1 MRNVSSEGFAKSRP
15 DRAWWKPWRSRP
27 RFRWSPLEIRKDTA
41 RSLPVIVPVVILG
54 AIGIVAAVT
63 SLILDPPGTSTLVGV
78 AGLLAAATLAEAF
91 PLPIE
96 GVNVGTGT
104 TSLAIVAIV
113 STGVIYGWQEA
124 AVVGFLTMAL
134 VELGRGRRA
143 SRIMFNTGMYV
154 CAGILS
160 GLAAAIPSG
169 DSLWAIVFASCLG
182 SLAFYVVDMLFLSAV
197 IARTEQA
204 GYVDLLGRYL
214 YSTALPL
221 LVMAS
226 LVITFVVLWNTSPWI
241 SIVVVGPMIT
251 VALHER
257 WLHRALERL
266 REFDRLKDEFIAVI
280 SHELRTPL
288 TSVYGAAL
296 TLQKQDVDDEMRD
309 TLLDIVSDEA
319 GRLARL
325 LDRALSASRLDAN
338 RETFDIDALDGVSV
352 ARTVVDAARQRLPPR
367 LDLDLTFEPEIPRV
381 LADAD
386 KLRQVLVNLTENAI
400 KYSPDGGHVDV
411 HVARVDST
419 VRFSVRDE
427 GIGIPLDQQAHI
439 FDRFHRLDPNMTRGV
454 GGLGLGLYICH
465 QLVEHMDGR
474 IWVTSQEGAG
484 STFAFELPAAI
495 DPAA

>member
-1 MRNVSSEGFAKSRP
+1 MSSQGIADSRT
-15 DRAWWKPWRSRP
+15 DRPWWKHRLSRA
-27 RFRWSPLEIRKDTA
+27 RFRWSSGELRPDTA
-41 RSLPVIVPVVILG
+41 RSLPVVVPVAVLG
-54 AIGIVAAVT
+54 TIGIVAALV
-63 SLILDPPGTSTLVGV
+63 SLIADPPGTSTLAGT
-78 AGLLAAATLAEAF
+78 AGLLAAATAAEAF

-96 GVNVGTGT
+96 GVMNVGAGT

-124 AVVGFLTMAL
+124 ALVGFLTMAL
-134 VELGRGRRA
+134 VELGRGRRP
-143 SRIMFNTGMYV
+143 SRIVFNTGLYV

-160 GLAAAIPSG
+160 GLAASLADG
-169 DSLWAIVFASCLG
+169 NSLWSIVIASSLG

-197 IARTEQA
+197 VARSQQTAFA
-204 GYVDLLGRYL
+204 GLLRRYI
-214 YSTALPL
+214 YSTTLPL
-221 LVMAS
+221 MVMAS
-226 LVITFVVLWNTSPWI
+226 LVITLVVLWNQSPWI
-241 SIVVVGPMIT
+241 SIVVVGPLIT

-296 TLQKQDVDDEMRD
+296 TLQKQKVDDEMRD
-309 TLLDIVSDEA
+309 ALLDIVSDEA

-325 LDRALSASRLDAN
+325 LDRALSASRLDAE
-338 RETFDIDALDGVSV
+338 RETFDINSLDGVEV

-367 LDLDLTFEPEIPRV
+367 LELELAAEPEAPRV
-381 LADAD
+381 LADDD
-386 KLRQVLVNLTENAI
+386 KLRQILVNLTENAI
-400 KYSPDGGHVDV
+400 KYSPDGGRIDV
-411 HVARVDST
+411 RVERADEN

-427 GIGIPLDQQAHI
+427 GIGIPTDEQAHI

-465 QLVEHMDGR
+465 QLVDHMGGR
-474 IWVTSQEGAG
+474 IWVTSQEGVG
-484 STFAFELPAAI
+484 STFTFDLPAASGGTT
-495 DPAA
+495 